1 VTSSHK
7 ISFDVD
13 EETYFALRAL
23 IPHGAKR
30 KMFNAVS
37 EDFVRIL
44 SGEFREEFLGMVI
57 SGDVHIEDYMSI
69 LTKKQDKEKENEVS
83 SQH

>member
-1 VTSSHK
+1 MTPPHK

-23 IPHGAKR
+23 IPHGAKK
-30 KMFNAVS
+30 KMFAAVS
-37 EDFVRIL
+37 KDFVRIL
-44 SGEFREEFLGMVI
+44 SGEFREEFLGAVI

-69 LTKKQDKEKENEVS
+69 LTKKQKEKKDEVS
-83 SQH
+83 